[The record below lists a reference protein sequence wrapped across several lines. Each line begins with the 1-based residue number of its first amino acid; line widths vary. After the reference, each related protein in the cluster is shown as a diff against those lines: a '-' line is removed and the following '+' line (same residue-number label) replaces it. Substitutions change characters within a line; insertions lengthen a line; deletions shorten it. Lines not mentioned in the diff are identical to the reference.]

1 VPYKDPERMRAYQ
14 REYQRMRKA
23 GLNLTPAKT
32 PLPLE
37 FKLQT
42 AQDVID
48 LLAEQIAAVKQDK
61 EAGTLEKART
71 VGYLLTI
78 ALKAIETAN
87 LEARIE
93 ALERV
98 LAERKV
104 ATA

>member
-1 VPYKDPERMRAYQ
+1 MPYKDPEKMRAYQ
-14 REYQRMRKA
+14 REYKRLQRA
-23 GLNLTPAKT
+23 GSRLTPGQT
-32 PLPLE
+32 LVPLE

-61 EAGTLEKART
+61 KAGTLEKART

-93 ALERV
+93 AMERV
-98 LAERKV
+98 LAEREV

>member
-1 VPYKDPERMRAYQ
+1 MPYKDPEKRRAYN
-14 REYQRMRKA
+14 REWMRLRRA
-23 GLNLTPAKT
+23 GESGTPGGT
-32 PLPLE
+32 QLPQE

-48 LLAEQIAAVKQDK
+48 LLAEQIAAVKQDQ

-71 VGYLLTI
+71 IGYLLTI

-98 LAERKV
+98 LNERKV